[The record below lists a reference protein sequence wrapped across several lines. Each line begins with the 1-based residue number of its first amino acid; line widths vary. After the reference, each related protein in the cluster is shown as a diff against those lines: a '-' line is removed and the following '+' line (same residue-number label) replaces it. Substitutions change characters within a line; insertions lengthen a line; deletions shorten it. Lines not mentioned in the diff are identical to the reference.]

1 MAKRNKKLGLMDRLN
16 AGAYCVLP
24 KYPLTIETI
33 RTSVNNISTIDFLKV
48 KLKKCRVVY
57 KALQSTL
64 KQVSNNHTCNKEL
77 KLALELRCKVY
88 KYKIRG
94 LQSKIDKHKKRL
106 QVEYEK
112 V

>member
-1 MAKRNKKLGLMDRLN
+1 MAKRKKKLGLVDRLN
-16 AGAYCVLP
+16 AGMYCIVP

-33 RTSVNNISTIDFLKV
+33 RTSINNPSTIEFLKE
-48 KLKKCRVVY
+48 KLRRCRM
-57 KALQSTL
+57 ALWSTI
-64 KQVSNNHTCNKEL
+64 KHINNNPTCNKEL
-77 KLALELRCKVY
+77 KLALELKCRVY